1 MTEKNKN
8 STKTLAQAE
17 ENARKL
23 VGDWVKGAVL
33 TGWIPG
39 SALVLTGADFV
50 MLEQVA
56 REFEVESFDKENAMQ
71 SIGTIAASGMA
82 GGVIGE
88 AVGLVPVI
96 GWAVKSGM
104 MGAKAKLIGDAT
116 IDYFKKK
123 SPLADTVAT
132 PAATSPKATSI
143 PIETEDEDV
152 APQKPKVQPDDDTI

>member
-1 MTEKNKN
+1 MK
-8 STKTLAQAE
+8 TKAQAE
-17 ENARKL
+17 ASARKI
-23 VGDWVKGAVL
+23 VSDWVKGAVL

-39 SALVLTGADFV
+39 SALVLTGADYV

-56 REFEVESFDKENAMQ
+56 REFEVESFDKDNAFQ

-104 MGAKAKLIGDAT
+104 MGMKAKLIGDAT
-116 IDYFKKK
+116 IDYFKKR
-123 SPLADTVAT
+123 SPLPDTMPKDGGAT
-132 PAATSPKATSI
+132 RI
-143 PIETEDEDV
+143 PVDTEDDDMPSKSQVRVEPED
-152 APQKPKVQPDDDTI
+152 PLGDEG